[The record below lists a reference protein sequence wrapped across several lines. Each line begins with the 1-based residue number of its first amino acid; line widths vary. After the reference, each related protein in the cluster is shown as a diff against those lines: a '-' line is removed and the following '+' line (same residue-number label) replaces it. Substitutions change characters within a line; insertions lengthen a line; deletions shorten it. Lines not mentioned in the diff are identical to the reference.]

1 MSYVILYQI
10 KREAWL
16 YVLLSHDDFVRDSYY
31 SSELQDQCSKLC
43 LPIFNIVALDMETLH
58 QNKLIFLSS

>member
-16 YVLLSHDDFVRDSYY
+16 YVLLSHDDFVGDSYY

-43 LPIFNIVALDMETLH
+43 LH
-58 QNKLIFLSS
+58 IFLKHCGSRYENNTSK

>member
-43 LPIFNIVALDMETLH
+43 TFNMVALDMETLH
-58 QNKLIFLSS
+58 LINKFLSS